1 MAATGDA
8 VTAFFEEESSRGY
21 EPLLRSVSGTVRFD
35 LVSGKAT
42 ERWLVTIHKG
52 NLAISRRNGAADT
65 VMRLS
70 RTLFEA
76 VTKGETNILPAL
88 LRGEVVLEGDYRLMI
103 MIRRLLRRR
112 LAASQAEMAAAG
124 YARRQK

>member
-1 MAATGDA
+1 MAPTGDA

-35 LVSGKAT
+35 LVSGKTT
-42 ERWLVTIHKG
+42 ERWLVTIRKG
-52 NLAISRRNGAADT
+52 NLAISRRNAAADT

-76 VTKGETNILPAL
+76 VIKGETNLLPGL
-88 LRGEVVLEGDYRLMI
+88 LRGEVVIEGDYRLMI
-103 MIRRLLRRR
+103 MVRRLFRTR
-112 LAASQAEMAAAG
+112 LTASQAGPAG
-124 YARRQK
+124 YARRHT